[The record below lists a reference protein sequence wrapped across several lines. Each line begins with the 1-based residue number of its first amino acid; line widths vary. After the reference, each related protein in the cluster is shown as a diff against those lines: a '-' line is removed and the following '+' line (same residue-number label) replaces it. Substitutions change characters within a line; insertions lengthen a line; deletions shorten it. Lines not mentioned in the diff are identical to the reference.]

1 VDLEIV
7 NAKEK
12 EIDGEKNRLF
22 QYILKRIIKIL
33 EIKANQLK

>member
-1 VDLEIV
+1 MDLEIV
-7 NAKEK
+7 NAKEN

-22 QYILKRIIKIL
+22 KYILKRIIKIL

>member
-1 VDLEIV
+1 MDLEIV

-22 QYILKRIIKIL
+22 KYILKRIIKIL

>member
-7 NAKEK
+7 NAKEN

-22 QYILKRIIKIL
+22 KYILKRIIKIL

>member
-1 VDLEIV
+1 MDLEIV